1 MTAGPV
7 PSRFLACGAVLSTTL
22 VLLLPAPVEAQ
33 QPTEAQ
39 GGPDPAPPSPTA
51 PVAEGELTA
60 LRLAPD
66 LGIDLDGRLD
76 EEVWGRASAITDFT
90 QQEPVEGASP
100 SRGMEIRVVYDEERL
115 YIGAMVYDDPSGIL
129 AHQRERDAGLGTDDR
144 FMWILDTFLDG
155 RTGYFFEIN
164 PAGLMGDGLLTGGGR
179 IQKSWDGIWEART
192 YLLADGWSAEIEIPF
207 RTLNFDPALTTWG
220 INFQRT
226 IRRNNEEILW
236 RGWRRDE
243 GLFRAVHAGRLSG
256 LGGMSQGLGLEAVP
270 SVIGSWR
277 NLPGLAEES
286 TFPRDLSLDL
296 NYSVTESLRASVSV
310 NTDFAEVESDQ
321 RRVNLTRFPLFFPER
336 RDFFLEGS
344 AVFDFAP
351 RSGPRPFFS
360 RRIGLQQGVQ
370 IPIDLGARMTGQA
383 GPYDLGFYQIRT
395 GSTRIE
401 GEFGPETARLV
412 PREDFTVARV
422 RRQILEQSHVGV
434 IYTRRATDD
443 GPGGVRPEDRHTVG
457 ADMQLSTRSFFG
469 DHNAELNLFAVWN
482 SNPDPAS
489 PRNLSNL
496 TGRGLRLNFPND
508 IWSGHISY
516 REFGE
521 YYRPAVGFVNRNDF
535 RRVEP
540 RIGWSPRPESI
551 PWIRQFD
558 FSVQFRN
565 LKEMGTGRLEE
576 REWLFSVLGI
586 RFESGDGMG
595 VNVVRSFEGLDRPFE
610 ISEGIVIDPAGYTA
624 WRGNLRGQTAGR
636 RAVSA
641 SGELEL
647 GEFWNGTI
655 TGLRGRVTL
664 RPRPGMALA
673 MDFEHNEVDLPQG
686 DFATDVYQLETDWSP
701 SPWIGATTQIQYDDV
716 TELLGLFARIRW
728 IVTPG
733 SEIFFVYTHNWRNA
747 LVAWLDRHELTT
759 LSRGATIKANY
770 TYRF

>member
-1 MTAGPV
+1 MTAGAKRGHAVRRSPLLWTAL
-7 PSRFLACGAVLSTTL
+7 SLLAPAVIS
-22 VLLLPAPVEAQ
+22 AQ
-33 QPTEAQ
+33 RPTEAQ
-39 GGPDPAPPSPTA
+39 GGPDPVLAPA
-51 PVAEGELTA
+51 PGTEGELRA
-60 LRLAPD
+60 FRLAPD
-66 LGIDLDGRLD
+66 ARIDLNGQLD
-76 EEVWGRASAITDFT
+76 EEVWARATAITDFT
-90 QQEPVEGASP
+90 QQDPIEGATP
-100 SRGMEIRVVYDEERL
+100 SREMEIRVLYDEERL
-115 YIGAMVYDDPSGIL
+115 YIGAMVYDDPAGVL

-192 YLLADGWSAEIEIPF
+192 YALANGWSAEIEIPF
-207 RTLNFDPALTTWG
+207 GTLNFDPALTTWG

-236 RGWRRDE
+236 RGWRRNE
-243 GLFRAVHAGRLSG
+243 GLFRAVSAGRLSG
-256 LGGMSQGLGLEAVP
+256 LGGMSQGMGLEAVP
-270 SVIGSWR
+270 SAIGSWR
-277 NLPGLAEES
+277 NSPGHAEET
-286 TFPRDLSLDL
+286 TFPRELSLDL

-360 RRIGLQQGVQ
+360 RRIGLEQGAQ

-383 GPYDLGFYQIRT
+383 GRYDLGFYQIRT
-395 GSTRIE
+395 GSTRIG
-401 GEFGPETARLV
+401 GELDPETARVV

-434 IYTRRATDD
+434 IYTRRATDV
-443 GPGGVRPEDRHTVG
+443 GPAGVQLEDRHTVG
-457 ADMQLSTRSFFG
+457 ADLQLSTRSFLG
-469 DHNAELNLFAVWN
+469 ESNAELNAFVVWN
-482 SNPDPAS
+482 SDPDPGHNRS
-489 PRNLSNL
+489 LSDL
-496 TGRGLRLNFPND
+496 SARGFRLNFPND
-508 IWSGHISY
+508 IWSGHVSY

-540 RIGWSPRPESI
+540 RIGWSPRPERV

-576 REWLFSVLGI
+576 REWLFNVLGV
-586 RFESGDGMG
+586 RFESGDGASF
-595 VNVVRSFEGLDRPFE
+595 NIVRSFEDLDHPFA
-610 ISEGIVIDPAGYTA
+610 IRDGIVIDPGGYTA
-624 WRGNLRGQTAGR
+624 WRVNLRGQTAGR
-636 RAVSA
+636 RPVSA
-641 SGELEL
+641 VGDVQV
-647 GEFWNGTI
+647 GEFWDGTI
-655 TGLRGRVTL
+655 TGFTGRVTL
-664 RPRPGMALA
+664 RPRPGIALSV
-673 MDFEHNEVDLPQG
+673 DLEHNDVDLRRG
-686 DFATDVYQLETDWSP
+686 AFSTDVYQIESDWNP

-716 TELLGLFARIRW
+716 TELLGLFARVRW
-728 IVTPG
+728 IVRPG
-733 SEIFFVYTHNWRNA
+733 SEVFFVYTHNWRNA
-747 LVAWLDRHELTT
+747 LTGGLDRWELVT
-759 LSRGATIKANY
+759 LSRGATLKANY